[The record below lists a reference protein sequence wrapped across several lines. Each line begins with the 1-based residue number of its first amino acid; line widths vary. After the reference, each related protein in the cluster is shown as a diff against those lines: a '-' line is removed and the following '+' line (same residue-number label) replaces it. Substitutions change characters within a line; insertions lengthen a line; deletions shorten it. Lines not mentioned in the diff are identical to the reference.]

1 MIRQF
6 FLLALV
12 LPVLLFGQED
22 IDRQLKNN
30 RSQLEKVKGEI
41 TRLKNKIKAT
51 STQTASIL
59 GQLKSLDREVELID
73 QAQMLLERESR
84 LLNTKISTTKKRLT
98 EHNAS
103 LKDLQEHYR
112 KRVLHNYKYGKLQTL
127 ELLFTAGSINRAL
140 VRYKYLRYFADQ
152 EKRLVEKIK
161 TNIAVISELEKS
173 LNKQLSD
180 HKNTLKEKER
190 QRDEYIVRKNEKTAL
205 VARLRWNQ
213 NTLKQELDNREQE
226 YQRLFGFIK
235 ALEKQRKEREA
246 ARKTEKTEQV
256 FVQFDDFKKAKGK
269 LPWPVPGS
277 VLHKYGKQKH
287 ASMKTYTNNTGID
300 IKANEGQKV
309 RLIFSG
315 QISMVTYLPGYG
327 KTVIAEHGKGYY
339 TVYAHL
345 GEVYVTKGDFL
356 RAGETLGLVGDT
368 GSLEGSKLH
377 FEIYESENTVNPLYW
392 LKKN

>member
-180 HKNTLKEKER
+180 HKNTKSG
-190 QRDEYIVRKNEKTAL
+190 NGM
-205 VARLRWNQ
+205 
-213 NTLKQELDNREQE
+213 NTLS
-226 YQRLFGFIK
+226 
-235 ALEKQRKEREA
+235 ER
-246 ARKTEKTEQV
+246 T
-256 FVQFDDFKKAKGK
+256 KKRH
-269 LPWPVPGS
+269 W
-277 VLHKYGKQKH
+277 
-287 ASMKTYTNNTGID
+287 
-300 IKANEGQKV
+300 
-309 RLIFSG
+309 
-315 QISMVTYLPGYG
+315 
-327 KTVIAEHGKGYY
+327 
-339 TVYAHL
+339 
-345 GEVYVTKGDFL
+345 L
-356 RAGETLGLVGDT
+356 RAYGGTR
-368 GSLEGSKLH
+368 
-377 FEIYESENTVNPLYW
+377 IP
-392 LKKN
+392 